1 MQIVISNIER
11 ISQGTRNYIIV
22 HYNTNGKAEKK
33 NVMPN
38 NPTYQTFS
46 TSKVGDTFEVQLG
59 KNDKGF
65 WEFKEATKAGEAS
78 NTAGSAGQSKT
89 TSTSPSPRSTYETP
103 EERAARQ
110 IYIIR
115 QSSLSTAVNILM
127 SGNKTVGLSDV
138 LKTAKVLENYVVS
151 KEEESF
157 FDDMVEDI
165 PTIE

>member
-11 ISQGTRNYIIV
+11 VSQGTRNYIIV

-65 WEFKEATKAGEAS
+65 WEFKEATKASENSGS
-78 NTAGSAGQSKT
+78 TNSAGPSKT
-89 TSTSPSPRSTYETP
+89 ASPSPRSTYETP

-115 QSSLSTAVNILM
+115 QSSLSTAVNIL
-127 SGNKTVGLSDV
+127 SAGNKAVGLSDV
-138 LKTAKVLENYVVS
+138 LKTAKVLENYVVA
-151 KEEESF
+151 KDEESF
-157 FDDMVEDI
+157 FDDLVEDI